1 MYSKD
6 ISNSKLSLQYRS
18 MRLRSSSTLLRENV
32 EVPQILDYISNCCRE
47 ISESDY
53 FILFHIQFFSKVKQ
67 KDNNLKT
74 NIKTLQ
80 INALN

>member
-1 MYSKD
+1 
-6 ISNSKLSLQYRS
+6 
-18 MRLRSSSTLLRENV
+18 MRLRSPSTLLRENV
-32 EVPQILDYISNCCRE
+32 KVPQILDYISNCCRE

-53 FILFHIQFFSKVKQ
+53 LILFHIQFFSKIKQ

-80 INALN
+80 INVLN